1 MAEYKSVEVT
11 VNAAPMEIF
20 NRLTDING
28 FLQSVPEEYR
38 KDISVDGDTLSLC
51 YAGFTIAIRL
61 AEKVPFSKVAFC
73 DVEAPF
79 HFTVTFNLSPA
90 SLISQTVLSIG
101 MEAELNFMMKSLL
114 GGKIKEFLDKAATT
128 IASGALIA

>member
-20 NRLTDING
+20 NRLTDIGG

-38 KDISVDGDTLSLC
+38 KDITVSGDTLSLC

-61 AEKVPFSKVAFC
+61 CDKVPFSKVSFC

-79 HFTVTFNLSPA
+79 HFTVTFNLAPA
-90 SLISQTVLSIG
+90 ALISQTVLSIG
-101 MEAELNFMMKSLL
+101 MEADLNFMMKSLL
-114 GGKIKEFLDKAATT
+114 GGKIKEFLDKAATA
-128 IASGALIA
+128 IATGGLIA